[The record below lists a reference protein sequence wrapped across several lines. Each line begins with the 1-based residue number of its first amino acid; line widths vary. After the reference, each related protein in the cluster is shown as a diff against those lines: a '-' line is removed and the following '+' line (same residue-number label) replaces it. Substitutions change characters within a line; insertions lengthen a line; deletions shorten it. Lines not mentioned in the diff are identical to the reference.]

1 MPNSRSNLGEGTV
14 PSSNPSGGG
23 VDDRVSNGFI
33 GALGTV
39 RMQVMLFEAGRCP
52 FSKRVR
58 QVHEFLFTKN
68 NLQFLNASK
77 IDDVEAIDMGS
88 SVGITLKRAQ
98 YGRLPTCF
106 ADQVFVSSS
115 GGSSLFDT
123 VTSEVF
129 SDSPLEFTSD
139 PNQTSLRIDV
149 EGINEIAAS
158 VRSENESLFM
168 HQLFRHVPGLFTDLI
183 DRESIEQLD
192 MSSGQQEANARSPL
206 EDLMP
211 VSRTRSIAE
220 PKKKGRKRMPG
231 EEVAVSADQQL
242 GPELPYVQLDTS
254 FVGNLFE
261 KLGEDIRDSQLFQG
275 GRVQAIGEPPRS
287 TASGKNSYT
296 NLNPGMHVSYEKV
309 TDLFAGLD
317 FSLRFHNTTGQFPK
331 VSVDKVNSVAGGD
344 SETVATAAFLMRDD
358 YCYLDPLYIDYD
370 DTDGDTTYSASSSPS
385 VVADNTI
392 SDAATVERNFGVA
405 RPVYRAAETSEDG
418 ESVSAAGFVIPAD
431 AEKNY
436 LAEQPYII
444 IEADGGEEN
453 RFFICITHE
462 SKVSVYEVTR
472 DPEWV
477 SALTGDSAQQTTV
490 LRGGRDHSRLL
501 ATMNKSGASLLKMD
515 AFEISVQ
522 HYFGRL
528 QISIDGSDPL
538 VIERNRWPDNIRE
551 MARNQMLTE
560 SQLQALDAE
569 NKSGSNQYFSPIKL
583 SGKLRVHMGNYRGA
597 FNFSPLQYAPS
608 VSVTTQF
615 PVTALD
621 IANPPRETPSAQS
634 SSVALLTPEYDKSA
648 MSILLRA
655 KGSRDATKNAED
667 IENGTAV
674 GFAGEEPAYW
684 FQSCLEI
691 EEVIGGAPKKFSSD
705 KFSLDVR
712 KTIPGDTY
720 GAASSDASSYAGF
733 KVSSPS
739 AIRVGYKDSA
749 NPNNPSSIN
758 ITPSITLKAGSLAL
772 FGGSEP
778 YIVENCFRP
787 LCTSFTVFIKE
798 DESDRWTSEP
808 VDITNHVISFQETWT
823 RQERYRINH
832 QGTMQLYLTKG
843 EAQGNFETIKPV
855 SVTGQQYPVDSGVGG
870 QDTNSS
876 QADKSDYLASL
887 QDRYFYI
894 TVYAWRDGAGYFD
907 GSMYTTPASGAGQKS
922 RKALF
927 TGICNDVSFQTEPT
941 KIIMTC
947 NLRDYFMVLEHM
959 RWLNAP
965 YYDAMRDYNAVL
977 DIICQAGF
985 KLGGGNSSSENGNAS
1000 ATGAAAAGS
1009 GASLTNPGRLLKELA
1024 SIKPQSDYLVVQF
1037 GDEQVIWNDNVLPG
1051 KYATLNSPMF
1061 KPKVSDAY
1069 IGILENIARMMGK
1082 TMFFD
1087 ANGVF
1092 HFDIPVDE
1100 AEMQQIDRSTQQTQ
1114 GFPQVKP
1121 VDYFSWSPNDPK
1133 LRLGEAGGSNAPAQA
1148 SAEIP
1153 SDIPGASG
1161 GLPDSFNA
1169 LIAGSNAYKWWN
1181 VVSGSSYSFKRL
1193 TKDVVNEIR
1202 LISSTPNMSK
1212 MIAGHLNKSSI
1223 VDPASPSFIGYKKM
1237 FFQAQAVFG
1246 SKDTLEGQLSRYS
1259 KMFNA
1264 PVEITFTVPGRTGLR
1279 PMQVIE
1285 FNGFG
1290 SAGPIKLLVGEVQNG
1305 FTAADNKWETTVT
1318 GLYFIP
1324 GETVKLNG
1332 AALWQINGDGSVS
1345 DRTGNQ
1351 VGGTTA

>member
-1 MPNSRSNLGEGTV
+1 MLMRARLWATV
-14 PSSNPSGGG
+14 LMGG
-23 VDDRVSNGFI
+23 VVFYQEYNGSI
-33 GALGTV
+33 GASGIV
-39 RMQVMLFEAGRCP
+39 RLQVLLFEAGRCP

-68 NLQFLNASK
+68 NLQYLNASK
-77 IDDVEAIDMGS
+77 IDDVDAIDMGS

-106 ADQVFVSSS
+106 AEQVFVSSS
-115 GGSSLFDT
+115 VKASLFF
-123 VTSEVF
+123 TSEII
-129 SDSPLEFTSD
+129 SDSPSEFTSD
-139 PNQTSLRIDV
+139 PNQESLKIEVD
-149 EGINEIAAS
+149 GINEIAAS
-158 VRSENESLFM
+158 VRSDNESLFI

-183 DRESIEQLD
+183 DRESIED
-192 MSSGQQEANARSPL
+192 FNKSSGEQGASARSPL
-206 EDLMP
+206 ENLMP
-211 VSRTRSIAE
+211 VSRTRSMTE
-220 PKKKGRKRMPG
+220 PKKKSQNRMPG
-231 EEVAVSADQQL
+231 EGVTVGADQLL

-261 KLGEDIRDSQLFQG
+261 QLGEDIRDSPYFKK
-275 GRVQAIGEPPRS
+275 RNAQAIGNPQGS
-287 TASGKNSYT
+287 TVSRENSYS

-331 VSVDKVNSVAGGD
+331 VSVEKVNSVSDGD
-344 SETVATAAFLMRDD
+344 VEKVATAAFLMRYD
-358 YCYLDPLYIDYD
+358 YSYLDPLYIDD
-370 DTDGDTTYSASSSPS
+370 ETGGDTLPLQSYVPS
-385 VVADNTI
+385 VAPDSTI
-392 SDAATVERNFGVA
+392 SDSATVNRNFGVA
-405 RPVYRAAETSEDG
+405 RPVFRAAELSFVEGSDLQ
-418 ESVSAAGFVIPAD
+418 VSLSPPGFLIPPD

-444 IEADGGEEN
+444 IETDGGEEN

-462 SKVSVYEVTR
+462 SDVSVYEVTK
-472 DPEWV
+472 DPEWI

-490 LRGGRDHSRLL
+490 LRGGGSHSRLL
-501 ATMNKSGASLLKMD
+501 ATMNKSGASLLKMN

-528 QISIDGSDPL
+528 QISIDGSEPL
-538 VIERNRWPDNIRE
+538 IIERHRWPDHIRE
-551 MARNQMLTE
+551 MAKNQPLTE

-569 NKSGSNQYFSPIKL
+569 NKAANNQYFSPIKL
-583 SGKLRVHMGNYRGA
+583 SGKFRVHMGNYRGA
-597 FNFSPLQYAPS
+597 FNFSPLQYIPS
-608 VSVTTQF
+608 TSVTTQF

-621 IANPPRETPSAQS
+621 IANPPRETPGAQS
-634 SSVALLTPEYDKSA
+634 TSAPLPTPQYDKSA
-648 MSILLRA
+648 MSILLRT
-655 KGSRDATKNAED
+655 KGSRDATKNAEE
-667 IENGTAV
+667 IENGSAV

-684 FQSCLEI
+684 FQSCLELKEI
-691 EEVIGGAPKKFSSD
+691 INSEEKSVTSD
-705 KFSLDVR
+705 KFSTDVR

-720 GAASSDASSYAGF
+720 GAASSDASSYSGF
-733 KVSSPS
+733 RVSSNS
-739 AIRVGYKDSA
+739 VIQAGYKDSA
-749 NPNNPSSIN
+749 NSNSPSSIN
-758 ITPSITLKAGSLAL
+758 ITPSITLKAGSLEL
-772 FGGSEP
+772 LGGSEP
-778 YIVENCFRP
+778 YILKNCFRP
-787 LCTSFTVFIKE
+787 LCTGFTVFIKE

-808 VDITNHVISFQETWT
+808 VDITNHVISLQETWT

-927 TGICNDVSFQTEPT
+927 TGICNEVTFQTEST
-941 KIIMTC
+941 KIVMTC

-977 DIICQAGF
+977 DVICQAGF
-985 KLGGGNSSSENGNAS
+985 KLGGGNSSSENDNAS

-1009 GASLTNPGRLLKELA
+1009 GASITNPGRLIKELA

-1069 IGILENIARMMGK
+1069 IGILDTIAKMMGK

-1100 AEMQQIDRSTQQTQ
+1100 AEMQQIDRSAQQTQ

-1121 VDYFSWSPNDPK
+1121 VDYFSWSPSDPR
-1133 LRLGEAGGSNAPAQA
+1133 LRFGQAGGSNTPAQA

-1153 SDIPGASG
+1153 SDILGASG

-1169 LIAGSNAYKWWN
+1169 LIAGGPNAYKWWN

-1202 LISSTPNMSK
+1202 LITSTPNMSK
-1212 MIAGHLNKSSI
+1212 LIAGHLNKSSI

-1264 PVEITFTVPGRTGLR
+1264 PVEITFTVIGRTGLR

-1290 SAGPIKLLVGEVQNG
+1290 SAGPIKLLVGEVQNA
-1305 FTAADNKWETTVT
+1305 FTAAENKWETTVT

-1332 AALWQINGDGSVS
+1332 STLWSVGTDGSVTNK
-1345 DRTGNQ
+1345 TGDQ
-1351 VGGTTA
+1351 VGAPLA

>member
-1 MPNSRSNLGEGTV
+1 MPNFRSNLGEDTTLKSATFADGAHG
-14 PSSNPSGGG
+14 SGYGSIG
-23 VDDRVSNGFI
+23 V
-33 GALGTV
+33 LGTV
-39 RMQVMLFEAGRCP
+39 KMQVVLFEAGRCP

-77 IDDVEAIDMGS
+77 KDDVEAIDVGS

-106 ADQVFVSSS
+106 AEKVFVSRS
-115 GGSSLFDT
+115 GASLFDT
-123 VTSEVF
+123 ATSEVV
-129 SDSPLEFTSD
+129 SNSPLEFTSNS
-139 PNQTSLRIDV
+139 NQTSLGIDV
-149 EGINEIAAS
+149 EGIDEIADS
-158 VRSENESLFM
+158 VRSENESFFI

-183 DRESIEQLD
+183 DRDKIKGLVN
-192 MSSGQQEANARSPL
+192 SSGQQRENAKSPL
-206 EDLMP
+206 EDLVP
-211 VSRTRSIAE
+211 VSRTRNISE
-220 PKKKGRKRMPG
+220 PKKKGQKRMPG
-231 EEVAVSADQQL
+231 QEVTVSADQQF
-242 GPELPYVQLDTS
+242 GSELPYVQLTTS

-261 KLGEDIRDSQLFQG
+261 KLGEEISDSQLFNS
-275 GRVQAIGEPPRS
+275 GRAQTIGEPIGTTVPR
-287 TASGKNSYT
+287 KNSYK

-317 FSLRFHNTTGQFPK
+317 FSFRFHNTTGQFPK
-331 VSVDKVNSVAGGD
+331 VNLDKVNSQAPGD
-344 SETVATAAFLMRDD
+344 GRKVATAAFLMRDD
-358 YCYLDPLYIDYD
+358 YCYLDPLYIDSD
-370 DTDGDTTYSASSSPS
+370 DTDGNIVYSASSSPS
-385 VVADNTI
+385 VVPDNTI
-392 SDAATVERNFGVA
+392 SDAARVEKNFGVA
-405 RPVYRAAETSEDG
+405 RPVYRTAMENG
-418 ESVSAAGFVIPAD
+418 ESTTPSFVIPSD

-444 IEADGGEEN
+444 IEVDGGEEN
-453 RFFICITHE
+453 RFFICITNE
-462 SKVSVYEVTR
+462 SDVSVYEVTR

-477 SALTGDSAQQTTV
+477 SALTGNSAQQTTV
-490 LRGGRDHSRLL
+490 LRGDRNHSRLL
-501 ATMNKSGASLLKMD
+501 ATMKKSGASILKMD

-528 QISIDGSDPL
+528 QISIDGSEPL
-538 VIERNRWPDNIRE
+538 VIERNRWPESIRE
-551 MARNQMLTE
+551 MARKQMLTE
-560 SQLQALDAE
+560 SQLQALDSE
-569 NKSGSNQYFSPIKL
+569 NKSGNNQYFSPIKL
-583 SGKLRVHMGNYRGA
+583 SGKIRVHMGNYRGA
-597 FNFSPLQYAPS
+597 FNFSPLQYVPS

-615 PVTALD
+615 PVTVLD
-621 IANPPRETPSAQS
+621 IAIPPREKPSAQS
-634 SSVALLTPEYDKSA
+634 SSVALLNPQYDKQA
-648 MSILLRA
+648 LSILLRA

-674 GFAGEEPAYW
+674 GFSGEEPAYW

-691 EEVIGGAPKKFSSD
+691 EEIIGGNSQKFSSD

-712 KTIPGDTY
+712 KTISGDTY

-733 KVSSPS
+733 KVDRPS
-739 AIRVGYKDSA
+739 VIKASYKDSA

-758 ITPSITLKAGSLAL
+758 ITPSITLNAGSLAL
-772 FGGSEP
+772 LGGSEP
-778 YIVENCFRP
+778 YILENCFRP

-798 DESDRWTSEP
+798 DESDRWISEP
-808 VDITNHVISFQETWT
+808 VDITNHVIDFQENWT
-823 RQERYRINH
+823 RNERYRINH
-832 QGTMQLYLTKG
+832 QGTMKLYLTKG

-855 SVTGQQYPVDSGVGG
+855 SVTGEQYPVDSSVGG

-894 TVYAWRDGAGYFD
+894 TVYAWREGAGYFD
-907 GSMYTTPASGAGQKS
+907 GSMYTTLASGAGKKS
-922 RKALF
+922 RRAMF
-927 TGICNDVSFQTEPT
+927 TGICNDVSFQTEAT

-977 DIICQAGF
+977 DVICQAGF
-985 KLGGGNSSSENGNAS
+985 KLGGGNSSSENGNDSAS
-1000 ATGAAAAGS
+1000 GGSRAGS
-1009 GASLTNPGRLLKELA
+1009 SASLTDPGRLIKELA

-1037 GDEQVIWNDNVLPG
+1037 GDEQIIWNDNVLPG

-1069 IGILENIARMMGK
+1069 IGILETWAKMMGK

-1114 GFPQVKP
+1114 GFPQLKP
-1121 VDYFSWSPNDPK
+1121 VDYFSWSPRDSR
-1133 LRLGEAGGSNAPAQA
+1133 LRLGASGGSGSPAQA
-1148 SAEIP
+1148 SAETP
-1153 SDIPGASG
+1153 SDISGASG
-1161 GLPDSFNA
+1161 ESTANA
-1169 LIAGSNAYKWWN
+1169 NSPIAGSNYKWWN
-1181 VVSGSSYSFKRL
+1181 VVSGGSYSFKRM

-1279 PMQVIE
+1279 PMQIIE

-1290 SAGPIKLLVGEVQNG
+1290 SAGPTKLLIGEIKNDIV
-1305 FTAADNKWETTVT
+1305 AADNKWETTVT

-1332 AALWQINGDGSVS
+1332 SALWTVNTDGSVS
-1345 DRTGNQ
+1345 NSTGNQ
-1351 VGGTTA
+1351 VGGTTT